1 MENIDEI
8 RKKFKSS
15 RELRDKISR
24 NHQWHFYKDEDNNEN
39 DDEEEKP
46 VEQHVEQQPTAEEIK
61 DATDA
66 FQKVLDEMDKFY
78 VFFYLI
84 WFFLKP

>member
-24 NHQWHFYKDEDNNEN
+24 NHQWHFYKDENNE
-39 DDEEEKP
+39 DEDEEEKD
-46 VEQHVEQQPTAEEIK
+46 EDEEDEEDF
-61 DATDA
+61 DAYYDDIGS
-66 FQKVLDEMDKFY
+66 LYGD
-78 VFFYLI
+78 VF
-84 WFFLKP
+84 